1 MIDFNQG
8 FEGRKKSSTVRE
20 QRKELKLSAIQN
32 LESIEHQL
40 LRLSTEKGWA
50 LSASNASNKE

>member
-40 LRLSTEKGWA
+40 LTLSNEKGWA
-50 LSASNASNKE
+50 LSTSNASNKE